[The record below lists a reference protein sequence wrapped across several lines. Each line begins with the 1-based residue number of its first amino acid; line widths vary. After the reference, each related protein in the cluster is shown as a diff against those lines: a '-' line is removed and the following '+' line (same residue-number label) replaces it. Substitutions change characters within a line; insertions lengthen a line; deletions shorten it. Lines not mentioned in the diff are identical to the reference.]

1 MADNTGIEWT
11 DATWNPL
18 RGCSRVS
25 EGCRHCYA
33 EGVAAR
39 FSGLG
44 QPYEGLAR
52 FVVTKTAAAGKT
64 TQLPPRREARW
75 TGKIAFAGEAVLT
88 QPLRW
93 KRPRKIFVNSMSDL
107 FHESVPDEWIDRIF
121 AVMAL
126 CPQHTFQVLTKR
138 PERMRAYMLERW
150 QPAPAQRFEFG
161 GDVFDVPAETVGEGR
176 RDQVERECEGFIRE
190 FKLDDT
196 ERAELWDEQ
205 DRLKIMQWAWP
216 LPNVWLGTSV
226 EDQVTAD
233 TRIPYLLQTPA
244 AVRFISAEP
253 LLGQLNLSAF
263 VAPAMHINGN
273 PSPEGLASIVAMAK
287 AAAIAHGGVFLDW
300 VIVGGESGPG
310 ARPMH
315 PDWARELRDQCA
327 AAGVAFLFKQWG
339 EWAPGECASRAPA
352 RTEQA
357 ASYYDDGWSFETVTV
372 RMSQE
377 MHRDDEPDVWRL
389 GKKQAGRTLDG
400 VEHNGFPEVRA

>member
-1 MADNTGIEWT
+1 MADKSKIEWT

-39 FSGLG
+39 FSGPG
-44 QPYEGLAR
+44 MPYEGLAKWVEVR
-52 FVVTKTAAAGKT
+52 TGSPKRLGAGGEAAGEQSAWAK
-64 TQLPPRREARW
+64 REPRW
-75 TGKIAFAGEAVLT
+75 TGKVAFSGDDVLT

-93 KRPRKIFVNSMSDL
+93 KKPRKIFVNSMSDL

-126 CPQHTFQVLTKR
+126 SPQHTFQVLTKR
-138 PERMRAYMLERW
+138 PERMKAYMLERW
-150 QPAPAQRFEFG
+150 QPAPAQRIDFG
-161 GDVFDVPAETVGEGR
+161 LGDALDVPAETVGESR
-176 RDQVERECEGFIRE
+176 RDQVARECEDLIRQ

-196 ERAELWDEQ
+196 ERDDLWDEQ
-205 DRLKIMQWAWP
+205 ERLKIMQWAWP

-253 LLGQLNLSAF
+253 LLGPVDLGEIIPDPISFNAIHGLERTLN
-263 VAPAMHINGN
+263 
-273 PSPEGLASIVAMAK
+273 
-287 AAAIAHGGVFLDW
+287 W
-300 VIVGGESGPG
+300 VIAGGESGPG

-315 PDWARELRDQCA
+315 PGWVLSLRDQCA
-327 AAGVAFLFKQWG
+327 SAGVPFFFKQWG
-339 EWAPGECASRAPA
+339 EHEADQIGPEDSRSVDYPPGHVIYR
-352 RTEQA
+352 RV
-357 ASYYDDGWSFETVTV
+357 GK
-372 RMSQE
+372 
-377 MHRDDEPDVWRL
+377 HR
-389 GKKQAGRTLDG
+389 AGRLLDG
-400 VEHNGFPEVRA
+400 VEHNGFPAAAGEAAHA